1 MIRPMLVTVVPEST
15 PGVWAVV
22 AASAALLAVFLFIAC
37 LVYRKFS
44 KRTDLCSLWP
54 LYLSA
59 VIGLILLLR
68 LGTSITTVKGML
80 LTLIL
85 LYASM
90 SDLKYRK
97 VPNCISVMI
106 LILAFVDFRAS
117 DLPSMLIGAAVVFI
131 PVLATTIMTPTRP
144 IGGADIKISSAM
156 AFLLGVEKGL
166 FALIVGLLLAVVV
179 TAVSN
184 KINDEDPKQAFPLVP
199 FLWVGATLAY
209 ML

>member
-22 AASAALLAVFLFIAC
+22 AASAALLAVFLFVAC

-68 LGTSITTVKGML
+68 FGTSITTVKGML

-85 LYASM
+85 LYASL

-97 VPNCISVMI
+97 VPNCISLML
-106 LILAFVDFRAS
+106 LILSFVGFDIGN
-117 DLPSMLIGAAVVFI
+117 LGSMLLGAAVVFI
-131 PVLATTIMTPTRP
+131 PVVAATVLTPTRP
-144 IGGADIKISSAM
+144 IGGADIKISTAL
-156 AFLLGVEKGL
+156 AFLLGLERGL
-166 FALIVGLLLAVVV
+166 LALIVGLLLAVVV
-179 TAVSN
+179 HLLSDRVTGR
-184 KINDEDPKQAFPLVP
+184 DPKQPFPLVP
-199 FLWVGATLAY
+199 YLWIGATLAY
-209 ML
+209 MI